1 MDIRYKFVTKTD
13 IGYEFDSF
21 FFMFSRIVFH
31 LVTRPCTTSREK
43 GQIHKKKKAIEG
55 HEWYCK
61 DLCAYFY
68 VLV

>member
-43 GQIHKKKKAIEG
+43 AKYIKKKAIEG

-61 DLCAYFY
+61 DLCGYFY

>member
-1 MDIRYKFVTKTD
+1 MDIRYKCVTKND

-43 GQIHKKKKAIEG
+43 AKYIKRRPLKAMNG
-55 HEWYCK
+55 TARTFVGTFMY
-61 DLCAYFY
+61 
-68 VLV
+68 